1 MKTLR
6 RIHVI
11 ILLLLSSLTGFA
23 QDWQLVWQDEFQST
37 IGPDWV
43 YDLGDA
49 EGWWNAELQYYK
61 RENASVQNGKLVITA
76 KKEAA
81 GNSQYTSARMKTL
94 GKRAWKYGKIEA
106 SMSLPVGRGLW
117 PAFWMMGINSE
128 QSIGEWPKCGEFDI
142 MEHINTEPTIYAA
155 AHWENASGNHQET
168 GGQVD
173 ISNVSGY
180 HTYSIEWTP
189 ETVKWFVDGNEY
201 YSTSITAAHQSEF
214 HKEFYI
220 LFNLAVGGEWPG
232 HDIDE
237 SKLPAK
243 MYVEYVRVYQKPS
256 CTVPAQPAAI
266 AGNTTVAPGS
276 TQTYSVAAVTG
287 ATSYTWTL
295 PSGWSGTSS
304 TNAISAMAGT
314 SGGTI
319 SVKANNTC
327 GAGAAR
333 SLTVT
338 TQGATDKLVSAFP
351 NPATDKI
358 TVQIG
363 TYWMGGRIAVV
374 NSTGKQIFTERVK
387 GTAHTFDFSGLPTGA
402 YVINVTLGTSKVS
415 HQVYKK

>member
-49 EGWWNAELQYYK
+49 EGWWNEELQYYK

-81 GNSQYTSARMKTL
+81 GNSQYTSSRMKTL

-106 SMSLPVGRGLW
+106 SISLPLGRGLW

-128 QSIGEWPKCGEFDI
+128 QSSGEWPKCGEFDI

-155 AHWENASGNHQET
+155 AHWENAAGDHQET

-189 ETVKWFVDGNEY
+189 ETVKWFVDGKEY

-220 LFNLAVGGEWPG
+220 LLNLAVGGEWPG

-243 MYVEYVRVYQKPS
+243 MYVEYVRVYQK
-256 CTVPAQPAAI
+256 
-266 AGNTTVAPGS
+266 
-276 TQTYSVAAVTG
+276 
-287 ATSYTWTL
+287 ATH
-295 PSGWSGTSS
+295 
-304 TNAISAMAGT
+304 
-314 SGGTI
+314 
-319 SVKANNTC
+319 V
-327 GAGAAR
+327 
-333 SLTVT
+333 
-338 TQGATDKLVSAFP
+338 ATDKMVSAFP

-374 NSTGKQIFTERVK
+374 NSTGKQVFTERVK
-387 GTAHTFDFSGLPTGA
+387 GAAHTFDFSGLPTGA
-402 YVINVTLGTSKVS
+402 YVINVTSGTSKVS